1 MSDLC
6 LSFRFIIGEEV
17 CRLGISIVLLIIEVR
32 IGEDGRKKGI
42 TIIDDREGNFIAD
55 EDNTSHGRG
64 LSLESVMVD
73 IFEHLGDISCFDSL
87 CVEREYHRFRIRE
100 ASLDIT
106 LCISIDVGS
115 ECVVCIEIFID
126 QDDDEICIRISRIG
140 KRIGSQ

>member
-1 MSDLC
+1 MG
-6 LSFRFIIGEEV
+6 FRFIVGEEV
-17 CRLGISIVLLIIEVR
+17 CRLWISIILLIIEVC
-32 IGEDGRKKGI
+32 IGEDGREECI
-42 TIIDDREGNFIAD
+42 TIIDDREGYFISYYD
-55 EDNTSHGRG
+55 HSSHGRG

-73 IFEHLGDISCFDSL
+73 VFEHLGDISCFDSL

-115 ECVVCIEIFID
+115 ERVVCIEIFID
-126 QDDDEICIRISRIG
+126 QDDDEIRIRISRIG